1 MEKVK
6 AKITSRMR
14 KVTKSLLLV
23 LFSLAF
29 LFFVL
34 GQKSTTAQSPEDAKL
49 NQLNQQIQEYQNKIT
64 ELKGQSAT
72 LSNLIAQ
79 FNAQIYLKNLEIE
92 KINEQISILEGRIFL
107 LEGSLESLFSA
118 FSSRA
123 VETYKMTRLG
133 DPFMLVLS
141 ASDLSEA
148 VSRFHYLQ
156 KILQEDNKLYKHLE
170 EAQTTYEG
178 EKDTQEELQQQL
190 EDQKKQLGIQK
201 AAKAN
206 LLQVTKNDE
215 KKYQQLLAQARAE
228 FEAIQAIIAGRGDES
243 EAGHVNEGQR
253 IASTIQGASCN
264 SDGAHVH
271 FIVSQN
277 GQTHNP
283 FSYLRSDI
291 SYDNCSASGC
301 GSGDGD
307 PFNPSGSWIWPLNP
321 TIEFNQGYGSTWAIR
336 NTWVGN
342 IYSFHNGIDINS
354 PNPEVKAVRPGT
366 LYRGSYVGVGGCT
379 LRYVRVD
386 HDENDLETY
395 YLHINY

>member
-1 MEKVK
+1 
-6 AKITSRMR
+6 MR
-14 KVTKSLLLV
+14 KVIKFLLLT

-29 LFFVL
+29 LFFTL
-34 GQKSTTAQSPEDAKL
+34 GLKGIRAQSPEDSKL

-64 ELKGQSAT
+64 ELKGQAAT

-107 LEGSLESLFSA
+107 LEGSLESLFNA

-133 DPFMLVLS
+133 DPFMLIIS

-148 VSRFHYLQ
+148 VSRYHYLQ
-156 KILQEDNKLYKHLE
+156 KILAEDNKLYKHLE
-170 EAQTTYEG
+170 EAQTNYEG
-178 EKDTQEELQQQL
+178 EKDTQEELQRQL
-190 EDQKKQLGIQK
+190 EEQKQELGKQK
-201 AAKAN
+201 SAKAY
-206 LLQVTKNDE
+206 LLQITKNDE
-215 KKYQQLLAQARAE
+215 KRYQQLLAQARAE

-253 IASTIQGASCN
+253 IASIIQGASCN

-271 FIVSQN
+271 FIISEK
-277 GQTHNP
+277 GQTQNP

-291 SYDNCSASGC
+291 SYENCSGSGC

-307 PFNPSGSWIWPLNP
+307 AFNPGGSWVWPLNP

-354 PNPEVKAVRPGT
+354 PNSEVKAVKAGT
-366 LYRGSYVGVGGCT
+366 LYRGSYVGIGACT

-386 HDENDLETY
+386 HDENDLESF